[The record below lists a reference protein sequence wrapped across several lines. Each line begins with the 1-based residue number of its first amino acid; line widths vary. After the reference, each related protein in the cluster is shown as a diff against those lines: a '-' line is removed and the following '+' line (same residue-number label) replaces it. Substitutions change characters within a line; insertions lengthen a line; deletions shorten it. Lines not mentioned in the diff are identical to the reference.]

1 MPEAL
6 AQQKL
11 ELLRTLETTNR
22 GRNVLPDQKP
32 KLLAQIAAL
41 EALNPTPIPISTPEL
56 LEGNWLTLFTTS
68 ADLLRLA
75 NSLPILTTGEI
86 YQCIRTQTK
95 QVFNVAEVQGSGWL
109 GAWVPRGI
117 FAVSARFAPESERR
131 VQVVFERFVLGSQM
145 LMNYEIESFLDL
157 LEHDPARIPALK
169 IDIRRR
175 EQSGWLDI
183 TYLDEDLRIGRGSE
197 GSLFVLQKVSSEAH
211 KKG

>member
-6 AQQKL
+6 AQQKFD
-11 ELLRTLETTNR
+11 LLRTLEATDR
-22 GRNVLPDQKP
+22 GRHVLPDQKSEI
-32 KLLAQIAAL
+32 LAKIAAL
-41 EALNPTPIPISTPEL
+41 EARNPTPYPTAAPTL

-75 NSLPILTTGEI
+75 NSLPLVTTGEI
-86 YQCIRTQTK
+86 YQCIRTQTQ

-109 GAWVPRGI
+109 GAWVPRGV
-117 FAVSARFAPESERR
+117 FAVSARFKPASEQR
-131 VQVVFERFVLGSQM
+131 VQVVFERFVLGSQA
-145 LMNYEIESFLDL
+145 LMNYEIESFLYL
-157 LEHDPARIPALK
+157 LEHAPGRIPALK

-197 GSLFVLQKVSSEAH
+197 GSLFVLQKVSS
-211 KKG
+211 